1 VGLQELQEQGRELQ
15 ELEQG
20 REPGLEQVFDLVA
33 PQDTHTARCTVL
45 DSPRSHQRNSNKFRV
60 RCTDR
65 HRIERTR
72 HSLRDMSC
80 TSRCRHTDHFRR
92 YLARISG
99 LHGVKA
105 MALTIIIIKSSH
117 ATTIFRARTLCLS
130 ATNLCSRFRCKSP
143 RVIISLNVPPGSHRS
158 LPHAYIESQSSGQV
172 M

>member
-1 VGLQELQEQGRELQ
+1 VGLQELL

-20 REPGLEQVFDLVA
+20 REPGLEQVFDLIA
-33 PQDTHTARCTVL
+33 PQDTHTARYTEL
-45 DSPRSHQRNSNKFRV
+45 DSPRSHQRNSSKFRV

-80 TSRCRHTDHFRR
+80 TSRCRHTDHCRR
-92 YLARISG
+92 YLAGISRG

-105 MALTIIIIKSSH
+105 MARTIIIIKASH
-117 ATTIFRARTLCLS
+117 AATIFRARTLCLS